1 LWPQAPQQSRKLL
14 RPSQIAQVALRQDRL
29 SRNEG
34 TLMAEADPAVSRFA
48 SRLGHAIAGEEQRG
62 LVFAFRARLIAVAV
76 VMAYLLLAIDGQR
89 QFYYI
94 GVAAVFLL
102 LGWVPHLLRRH
113 RYAVPIRL
121 GFVMLDAIL
130 VTAVVILPPP
140 GALDFGF
147 PIQMRVRGPE
157 FLYLVLLIVGSA
169 LSYSPLQVIW
179 TGIWSILAWTVG
191 VVLVAMRPD
200 TLTTPRGIGAS
211 PQALLQL
218 ITDPYYVGY
227 FQLLNQ
233 VVLTAI
239 ATAVLAAA
247 VWRARAL
254 LFRHTRAE
262 IARADLARYVSTD
275 VADAIMSDPAA
286 AESFGAPANRNVAVL
301 FADIVGFTGLSEHM
315 APDRVVRL
323 LKSLHERGSGVVFA
337 HGGSLDKY
345 LGDGF
350 LATFGGIRSQPD
362 AATRAVR
369 CALALQDEVERWNAK
384 RQARGHVPL
393 RLSVG
398 VHYGPVVAANV
409 GSAQRLEFTVVGDT
423 VNIASRLETLTRALD
438 CRIAVSDATL
448 TEARLHDLTLP
459 GFDSAGDRR
468 LDGRE
473 QTLSV
478 HVWPCRS

>member
-1 LWPQAPQQSRKLL
+1 VWKLPP
-14 RPSQIAQVALRQDRL
+14 PSQIARIAIRQDAAPRQ
-29 SRNEG
+29 EG
-34 TLMAEADPAVSRFA
+34 TQMSDSVATRFA

-76 VMAYLLLAIDGQR
+76 VMAYLLLAIEGQR

-94 GVAAVFLL
+94 AVAAVFLL

-113 RYAVPIRL
+113 RYAVAIRL
-121 GFVMLDAIL
+121 GFVALDAIL

-147 PIQMRVRGPE
+147 PIQMRTRGPE
-157 FLYLVLLIVGSA
+157 FLYLVLLIVGAA

-179 TGIWSILAWTVG
+179 TGLWSILAWVAG
-191 VVLVAMRPD
+191 VILVARRPD
-200 TLTTPRGIGAS
+200 TLTTPQGLD
-211 PQALLQL
+211 PQSLLQL
-218 ITDPYYVGY
+218 ITNPYYVGY

-262 IARADLARYVSTD
+262 IARADLARYVAPD
-275 VADAIMSDPAA
+275 VADAIMSDPAT

-323 LKSLHERGSGVVFA
+323 LKSLHERGSAVVFA

-362 AATRAVR
+362 AAARAVR
-369 CALALQDEVERWNAK
+369 CALALQDEVARWNAK

-438 CRIAVSDATL
+438 CRIAVSDAAL
-448 TEARLHDLTLP
+448 TEARLHDPALP
-459 GFDSAGDRR
+459 AFEAAGDRR

-473 QTLSV
+473 QPLSV
-478 HVWPCRS
+478 HVWPVRA

>member
-1 LWPQAPQQSRKLL
+1 
-14 RPSQIAQVALRQDRL
+14 
-29 SRNEG
+29 
-34 TLMAEADPAVSRFA
+34 MAEAASHAVSRFA
-48 SRLGHAIAGEEQRG
+48 SRLGRAISDEEQRG

-113 RYAVPIRL
+113 KYAVPIRL
-121 GFVMLDAIL
+121 GFVVLDAIL

-140 GALDFGF
+140 GGLDYGF

-179 TGIWSILAWTVG
+179 TGIWSILAWAGG
-191 VVLVAMRPD
+191 VIMVAMRSD
-200 TLTTPRGIGAS
+200 TLPTPRGIGDS

-218 ITDPYYVGY
+218 ITHPYYVGY

-247 VWRARAL
+247 VWRSRAL

-262 IARADLARYVSTD
+262 IARADLARYVAPD
-275 VADAIMSDPAA
+275 VADAIMDDPTT
-286 AESFGAPANRNVAVL
+286 AESFGTPANRNVAVL
-301 FADIVGFTGLSEHM
+301 FADVVGFTSLSEHM

-362 AATRAVR
+362 AAARAVR

-423 VNIASRLETLTRALD
+423 VNIASRLETLTRALN
-438 CRIAVSDATL
+438 CCVAVSDAAL
-448 TEARLHDLTLP
+448 TEARLHDASLP
-459 GFDSAGDRR
+459 PFDSAGDRR

-478 HVWPCRS
+478 HTWPCRS

>member
-1 LWPQAPQQSRKLL
+1 
-14 RPSQIAQVALRQDRL
+14 
-29 SRNEG
+29 
-34 TLMAEADPAVSRFA
+34 MAEAESAATRFA

-62 LVFAFRARLIAVAV
+62 LVFAFRARLIAVVA
-76 VMAYLLLAIDGQR
+76 VMAYLLLAIEGQR

-94 GVAAVFLL
+94 GVAALFLL

-121 GFVMLDAIL
+121 GFVVLDAIL

-140 GALDFGF
+140 GGLDFGF

-157 FLYLVLLIVGSA
+157 FLYLVLLIVGAA

-179 TGIWSILAWTVG
+179 TGVWSILAWSAG
-191 VVLVAMRPD
+191 VVLVAQRSD
-200 TLTTPRGIGAS
+200 TLTTPAGLDS
-211 PQALLQL
+211 QALLQL
-218 ITDPYYVGY
+218 ITNPYYVGY

-233 VVLTAI
+233 VVLAAI

-254 LFRHTRAE
+254 LLRHTRAE
-262 IARADLARYVSTD
+262 IARADLARYVAPD

-323 LKSLHERGSGVVFA
+323 LKSLHERGSRVVFA

-362 AATRAVR
+362 AAARAVR
-369 CALALQDEVERWNAK
+369 CALALQDEVENWNAK

-423 VNIASRLETLTRALD
+423 VNIASRLETLTRALG
-438 CRIAVSDATL
+438 CSIAVSDAAL
-448 TEARLHDLTLP
+448 TEARLQDPTLP
-459 GFDSAGDRR
+459 AFDAAGDRR

-473 QTLSV
+473 QPLSV
-478 HVWPCRS
+478 HTWPCRA

>member
-1 LWPQAPQQSRKLL
+1 
-14 RPSQIAQVALRQDRL
+14 
-29 SRNEG
+29 
-34 TLMAEADPAVSRFA
+34 MAEAESAATRFA

-62 LVFAFRARLIAVAV
+62 LVFAFRARLIAVIAV
-76 VMAYLLLAIDGQR
+76 MVYLLLAIDGQR

-94 GVAAVFLL
+94 GVAALFLL

-113 RYAVPIRL
+113 RYAVAVRL
-121 GFVMLDAIL
+121 GFVVLDAIL

-140 GALDFGF
+140 GGLDFGF

-157 FLYLVLLIVGSA
+157 FLYLVLLIVGAA
-169 LSYSPLQVIW
+169 LSYSPLQVLW
-179 TGIWSILAWTVG
+179 TGFWSILAWTVG
-191 VVLVAMRPD
+191 VVLVAQRSE
-200 TLTTPRGIGAS
+200 TLPTPPGLDS
-211 PQALLQL
+211 QALLQL
-218 ITDPYYVGY
+218 ITNPYYVGY

-233 VVLTAI
+233 VVLAGI

-254 LFRHTRAE
+254 LLRHTRAE
-262 IARADLARYVSTD
+262 IARADLARYVAPD
-275 VADAIMSDPAA
+275 VADAIMSDPAS
-286 AESFGAPANRNVAVL
+286 AENFGAPANRNVAVL

-323 LKSLHERGSGVVFA
+323 LKSLHERGSAVVFA
-337 HGGSLDKY
+337 QGGSLDKY

-362 AATRAVR
+362 AAARAVR
-369 CALALQDEVERWNAK
+369 CAVALQDEVERWNAK
-384 RQARGHVPL
+384 RERRGHVPL

-438 CRIAVSDATL
+438 CRIAVSDAAL
-448 TEARLHDLTLP
+448 TESRLHDATLP
-459 GFDSAGDRR
+459 AFDAAGDRR

-478 HVWPCRS
+478 HVWPCRT

>member
-1 LWPQAPQQSRKLL
+1 
-14 RPSQIAQVALRQDRL
+14 
-29 SRNEG
+29 
-34 TLMAEADPAVSRFA
+34 MAEADSAATRFA

-76 VMAYLLLAIDGQR
+76 VMAYLLLAIEGQR

-94 GVAAVFLL
+94 GVAALFLL

-113 RYAVPIRL
+113 RYAMAIRL
-121 GFVMLDAIL
+121 GFVVLDAIL

-140 GALDFGF
+140 GGLDFGF

-157 FLYLVLLIVGSA
+157 FLYLVLLIVGAA
-169 LSYSPLQVIW
+169 LSYSPLQVLW
-179 TGIWSILAWTVG
+179 TGFWSILAWTAG
-191 VVLVAMRPD
+191 VVLVAQRPD
-200 TLTTPRGIGAS
+200 TLTTPPGLD

-218 ITDPYYVGY
+218 ITNPYYVGY

-239 ATAVLAAA
+239 GTAVLAAA

-254 LFRHTRAE
+254 LLRHTRAE
-262 IARADLARYVSTD
+262 IARADLARYVAPD

-362 AATRAVR
+362 AAARAVR
-369 CALALQDEVERWNAK
+369 CALELQNEVARWNAK
-384 RQARGHVPL
+384 RAARGHVPL

-423 VNIASRLETLTRALD
+423 VNIASRLETLTRALG
-438 CRIAVSDATL
+438 CCVAVSDAAL
-448 TEARLHDLTLP
+448 TEARLQDPTLP
-459 GFDSAGDRR
+459 PFDAAGDRR
-468 LDGRE
+468 LEGRE
-473 QTLSV
+473 QPLSV
-478 HVWPCRS
+478 HTWPCKA

>member
-1 LWPQAPQQSRKLL
+1 
-14 RPSQIAQVALRQDRL
+14 
-29 SRNEG
+29 
-34 TLMAEADPAVSRFA
+34 MAEAESAATRFA

-62 LVFAFRARLIAVAV
+62 LVFAFRARLIAVLA

-94 GVAAVFLL
+94 GVAALFLL

-113 RYAVPIRL
+113 RYAMAIRL
-121 GFVMLDAIL
+121 GFVVLDAIL

-140 GALDFGF
+140 GGLDFGF

-157 FLYLVLLIVGSA
+157 FLYLVLLIVGAA
-169 LSYSPLQVIW
+169 LSYSPLQVLW
-179 TGIWSILAWTVG
+179 TGVWSILAWTAG
-191 VVLVAMRPD
+191 VVLVARRSD
-200 TLTTPRGIGAS
+200 TLPTPPGLDS
-211 PQALLQL
+211 QALLQL
-218 ITDPYYVGY
+218 ITNPYYVGY
-227 FQLLNQ
+227 FQLANQ

-254 LFRHTRAE
+254 LLRHTRAE
-262 IARADLARYVSTD
+262 IARADLARYVAPD
-275 VADAIMSDPAA
+275 VADAIMSDPAT

-323 LKSLHERGSGVVFA
+323 LKSLHERGSRVVFA
-337 HGGSLDKY
+337 QGGSLDKY

-362 AATRAVR
+362 AAARAVR
-369 CALALQDEVERWNAK
+369 CALELQNEVDRWNAK
-384 RQARGHVPL
+384 RQARGHAPL

-423 VNIASRLETLTRALD
+423 VNIASRLETLTRQLG
-438 CRIAVSDATL
+438 CCVAVSDAAL
-448 TEARLHDLTLP
+448 TEARLQDPALP
-459 GFDSAGDRR
+459 AFDAAGDRR

-473 QTLSV
+473 QPLSV
-478 HVWPCRS
+478 HTWPCKA

>member
-1 LWPQAPQQSRKLL
+1 
-14 RPSQIAQVALRQDRL
+14 
-29 SRNEG
+29 
-34 TLMAEADPAVSRFA
+34 MAEAESAATRFA

-62 LVFAFRARLIAVAV
+62 LVFAFRARLVAV
-76 VMAYLLLAIDGQR
+76 IAVMAYLLLAIDGQR

-94 GVAAVFLL
+94 GVAGLFLL
-102 LGWVPHLLRRH
+102 LGWMPHLLRRH
-113 RYAVPIRL
+113 RHAVPIRL
-121 GFVMLDAIL
+121 GFVVLDAIL

-140 GALDFGF
+140 GGLDFGF

-157 FLYLVLLIVGSA
+157 FLYLVLLIVGAA
-169 LSYSPLQVIW
+169 LSYSPLQVLW
-179 TGIWSILAWTVG
+179 TGFWSILAWTAG
-191 VVLVAMRPD
+191 VVLVAQRPD
-200 TLTTPRGIGAS
+200 TLTTPQGLD

-218 ITDPYYVGY
+218 ITNPYYVGY
-227 FQLLNQ
+227 FQLANQ
-233 VVLTAI
+233 VVLAAI

-254 LFRHTRAE
+254 LLRHTRAE
-262 IARADLARYVSTD
+262 IARADLARYVAPD

-286 AESFGAPANRNVAVL
+286 ADSFGAPANRNVAVL

-362 AATRAVR
+362 AAARAVR
-369 CALALQDEVERWNAK
+369 CALALQTEVERWNAK
-384 RQARGHVPL
+384 RRARGHAPL

-423 VNIASRLETLTRALD
+423 VNIASRLETLTRQLG
-438 CRIAVSDATL
+438 CCVAVSDATL
-448 TEARLHDLTLP
+448 TEARLQDPALP
-459 GFDSAGDRR
+459 AFDAAGDRR

-473 QTLSV
+473 QPLSV
-478 HVWPCRS
+478 HTWPCKA

>member
-1 LWPQAPQQSRKLL
+1 
-14 RPSQIAQVALRQDRL
+14 
-29 SRNEG
+29 
-34 TLMAEADPAVSRFA
+34 MAEAESAATRFA

-62 LVFAFRARLIAVAV
+62 LVFAFRARLIAVIA
-76 VMAYLLLAIDGQR
+76 VMAYLLLAIEGQR

-94 GVAAVFLL
+94 GVAALFLL

-113 RYAVPIRL
+113 RYAMAIRL
-121 GFVMLDAIL
+121 GFVVLDAIL

-140 GALDFGF
+140 GGLDFGF

-157 FLYLVLLIVGSA
+157 FLYLVLLIVGAA
-169 LSYSPLQVIW
+169 LSYSPLQVLW
-179 TGIWSILAWTVG
+179 TGFWSILAWTAG
-191 VVLVAMRPD
+191 VVLVAQRPE
-200 TLTTPRGIGAS
+200 TLPTPPGLD

-218 ITDPYYVGY
+218 ITNPYYVGY

-233 VVLTAI
+233 VVLAAI

-254 LFRHTRAE
+254 LLRHTRAE
-262 IARADLARYVSTD
+262 IARADLARYVAPD
-275 VADAIMSDPAA
+275 VADAIMSDPAS

-323 LKSLHERGSGVVFA
+323 LKSLHERGSAVVFA
-337 HGGSLDKY
+337 QGGSLDKY

-362 AATRAVR
+362 AAARAVR

-423 VNIASRLETLTRALD
+423 VNIASRLETLTRQLG
-438 CRIAVSDATL
+438 CCIAVSDAAL
-448 TEARLHDLTLP
+448 TEARLQDPTLP
-459 GFDSAGDRR
+459 AFDAAGDRR

-473 QTLSV
+473 QPLSV
-478 HVWPCRS
+478 HTWPCRA

>member
-1 LWPQAPQQSRKLL
+1 
-14 RPSQIAQVALRQDRL
+14 
-29 SRNEG
+29 
-34 TLMAEADPAVSRFA
+34 MAEAASHAVSRFA
-48 SRLGHAIAGEEQRG
+48 SRLGRAISDEEQRG

-113 RYAVPIRL
+113 KYAVPIRL
-121 GFVMLDAIL
+121 GFVVLDAIL

-140 GALDFGF
+140 GGLDYGF

-179 TGIWSILAWTVG
+179 TGIWSILAWAGG
-191 VVLVAMRPD
+191 VIMVAMRSD
-200 TLTTPRGIGAS
+200 TLPTPRGIGDS

-218 ITDPYYVGY
+218 ITHPYYVGY

-247 VWRARAL
+247 VWRSRAL

-262 IARADLARYVSTD
+262 IARADLARYVAPD
-275 VADAIMSDPAA
+275 VADAIMDDPTT
-286 AESFGAPANRNVAVL
+286 AESFGTPANRNVAVL
-301 FADIVGFTGLSEHM
+301 FADVVGFTSLSEHM

-350 LATFGGIRSQPD
+350 LATFGGIRGQPD
-362 AATRAVR
+362 AAARALR
-369 CALALQDEVERWNAK
+369 CALALQEETARWNAK
-384 RQARGHVPL
+384 RQARGHVPV

-398 VHYGPVVAANV
+398 VHYGPVVVGNI

-423 VNIASRLETLTRALD
+423 VNIASRLETLTRQLD
-438 CRIAVSDATL
+438 CRIAVSDAAL
-448 TEARLHDLTLP
+448 TEARLHDPALP
-459 GFDSAGDRR
+459 PFAAAGDRR

-478 HVWPCRS
+478 HIWPPKG

>member
-1 LWPQAPQQSRKLL
+1 MRA
-14 RPSQIAQVALRQDRL
+14 ALSSFGERIDR
-29 SRNEG
+29 
-34 TLMAEADPAVSRFA
+34 
-48 SRLGHAIAGEEQRG
+48 AIAGEEQRG
-62 LVFAFRARLIAVAV
+62 LVFAFRARLIAVAA
-76 VMAYLLLAIDGQR
+76 VMVYLLLAISGAR

-94 GVAAVFLL
+94 GVAALFLL

-113 RYAVPIRL
+113 KYAVPVRL
-121 GFVMLDAIL
+121 GFVLLDAIL

-140 GALDFGF
+140 GGLDFGF

-169 LSYSPLQVIW
+169 LSYSPLLVVW
-179 TGIWSILAWTVG
+179 TGISSILSWTVG
-191 VVLVAMRPD
+191 VTLVAMRED
-200 TLTTPRGIGAS
+200 TVPTPSGIENS
-211 PQALLQL
+211 PQALLAL
-218 ITDPYYVGY
+218 VTDPRYVGY
-227 FQLLNQ
+227 FQLINQ

-254 LFRHTRAE
+254 LLRHTRAE
-262 IARADLARYVSTD
+262 IARADLARYVAPD

-323 LKSLHERGSGVVFA
+323 LKSLHERGSKVVFA
-337 HGGSLDKY
+337 QGGSLDKY

-362 AATRAVR
+362 AAARAVR
-369 CALALQDEVERWNAK
+369 CALALQEEVDRWNAK

-423 VNIASRLETLTRALD
+423 VNIASRLETLTRALG
-438 CRIAVSDATL
+438 CCVAVSDAAL
-448 TEARLHDLTLP
+448 TEARLQDPTLP
-459 GFDSAGDRR
+459 AFDSAGDRR

-473 QTLSV
+473 QPLSV
-478 HVWPCRS
+478 HTWPCKA

>member
-1 LWPQAPQQSRKLL
+1 
-14 RPSQIAQVALRQDRL
+14 
-29 SRNEG
+29 
-34 TLMAEADPAVSRFA
+34 MAEAESAATRFA

-62 LVFAFRARLIAVAV
+62 LVFAFRARLIAVLA

-94 GVAAVFLL
+94 GVAALFLL

-113 RYAVPIRL
+113 RYAMAIRL
-121 GFVMLDAIL
+121 GFVVLDAIL

-140 GALDFGF
+140 GGLDFGF

-157 FLYLVLLIVGSA
+157 FLYLVLLIVGAA
-169 LSYSPLQVIW
+169 LSYSPLQVLW
-179 TGIWSILAWTVG
+179 TGVWSILAWTAG
-191 VVLVAMRPD
+191 VVLVARRSD
-200 TLTTPRGIGAS
+200 TLPTPPGLDS
-211 PQALLQL
+211 QALLHL
-218 ITDPYYVGY
+218 ITNPYYVGY
-227 FQLLNQ
+227 FQLANQ
-233 VVLTAI
+233 VVLAAI

-254 LFRHTRAE
+254 LLRHTRAE
-262 IARADLARYVSTD
+262 IARADLARYVAPD

-337 HGGSLDKY
+337 QGGSLDKY

-362 AATRAVR
+362 AAARAVR
-369 CALALQDEVERWNAK
+369 CALELQNEVERWNAK
-384 RQARGHVPL
+384 RQARGHAPL

-423 VNIASRLETLTRALD
+423 VNIASRLETLTRQLG
-438 CRIAVSDATL
+438 CCVAVSDAAL
-448 TEARLHDLTLP
+448 TEARLQDPALP
-459 GFDSAGDRR
+459 AFDAAGDRR

-473 QTLSV
+473 QPLSV
-478 HVWPCRS
+478 HTWPCKA